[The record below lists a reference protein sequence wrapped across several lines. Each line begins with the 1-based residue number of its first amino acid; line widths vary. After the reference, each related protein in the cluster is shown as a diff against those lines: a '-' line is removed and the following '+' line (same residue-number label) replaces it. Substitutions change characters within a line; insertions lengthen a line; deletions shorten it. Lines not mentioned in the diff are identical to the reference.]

1 LGLSISSILLGI
13 TACVFTFFPAL
24 YYGSLPFFIGEM
36 VSAGASLEKTW
47 GKSDTRSIK
56 ILSIFG
62 LLFGVLGYIFFMFI
76 HSNVPGIGYSM

>member
-1 LGLSISSILLGI
+1 
-13 TACVFTFFPAL
+13 
-24 YYGSLPFFIGEM
+24 M

-47 GKSDTRSIK
+47 GKPDTRSIK

-62 LLFGVLGYIFFMFI
+62 LIFGVLGYIFFMFI